1 MLALA
6 IASIITAF
14 MSAQTPD
21 GGLPRR
27 PALGVALGL
36 NERGVVVTAVTPG
49 SVRASRMPHRAG
61 RLPELA
67 HRIPMNPITLRISLY
82 RSSFIALAVSASSRT
97 CARLS
102 GTGRALAPLGF

>member
-27 PALGVALGL
+27 PALGVALG
-36 NERGVVVTAVTPG
+36 
-49 SVRASRMPHRAG
+49 RMNA
-61 RLPELA
+61 
-67 HRIPMNPITLRISLY
+67 
-82 RSSFIALAVSASSRT
+82 ASS
-97 CARLS
+97 
-102 GTGRALAPLGF
+102 